1 MVHPNKQKMV
11 VDARISE
18 EIVRLAGNRIGMR
31 APSSRHKIGDAAVLV
46 TLVVV
51 DVAIEHDEAGSRVL
65 LPFLEEFRESLF
77 LGPRRVSSSVIFFI
91 RRTGIRWM
99 MEDKEDEV
107 DIRGDLVELG
117 A

>member
-18 EIVRLAGNRIGMR
+18 EIVRLAGNRVGMR
-31 APSSRHKIGDAAVLV
+31 APSSCHKISDTAVLV

-51 DVAIEHDEAGSRVL
+51 DVAIEHDKASSRVL
-65 LPFLEEFRESLF
+65 LPFLEEFREGLF
-77 LGPRRVSSSVIFFI
+77 LGPRRVSSSIIFFI
-91 RRTGIRWM
+91 RRAGIRWV

-107 DIRGDLVELG
+107 DIHGDLVELG

>member
-1 MVHPNKQKMV
+1 MVHPNEQKMV

-65 LPFLEEFRESLF
+65 LPFLEEFREGLF

-91 RRTGIRWM
+91 RRTGIRGM
-99 MEDKEDEV
+99 VEDKEDEV
-107 DIRGDLVELG
+107 DIRGDLLELG
-117 A
+117 V